1 MLQMNL
7 VSDARKTAHAN
18 VAIRKYVIMNRNKYI
33 YNFWKTVFCFAYS
46 AMQLHMEILAMIIC
60 KILSQHLKNKEI
72 TLHLTRKKKNMFR
85 KKATGCWVKEDRTSA
100 YFLCFKIS
108 DTFK

>member
-1 MLQMNL
+1 MLCIFCNAITYGD
-7 VSDARKTAHAN
+7 VSYDYMQDTFTAPEEQ
-18 VAIRKYVIMNRNKYI
+18 RN
-33 YNFWKTVFCFAYS
+33 NFAFD
-46 AMQLHMEILAMIIC
+46 EE
-60 KILSQHLKNKEI
+60 KE
-72 TLHLTRKKKNMFR
+72 NMFR